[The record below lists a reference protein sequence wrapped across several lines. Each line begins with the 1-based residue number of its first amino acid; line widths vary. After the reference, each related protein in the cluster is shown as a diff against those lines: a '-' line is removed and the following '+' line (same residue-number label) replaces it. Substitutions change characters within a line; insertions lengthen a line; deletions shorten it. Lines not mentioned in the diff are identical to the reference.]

1 MIDWSPLAV
10 SLKTSIV
17 ATVLALPPGLFA
29 ARLVSGLRG
38 RARSLFDVAFTL
50 PMLLPPTVLGF
61 ILLSLLGRNGPI
73 GGPLAALGIRI
84 VFTWGGA
91 VIAGAVVAFPL
102 IYRTVRGALEQID
115 PDLARAG
122 RTLGLGEWTIF
133 WKVHLPVALPGTLA
147 GLVLAYARALG
158 EFGAT
163 VMLAG
168 NIPGKTQTLPVAIYF
183 AVEGDDYRRAVAWV
197 CAIVAISLAMTVAL
211 NAFGGKRHGN
221 SR

>member
-1 MIDWSPLAV
+1 MDWSPLFV
-10 SLKTSIV
+10 SLKTSVV
-17 ATVLALPPGLFA
+17 ATGVALVPGLLA
-29 ARLVSGLRG
+29 ARFVAGLTG

-61 ILLSLLGRNGPI
+61 TLLALLGRNGPV
-73 GGPLAALGIRI
+73 GALLAAIGVRV

-115 PDLARAG
+115 PSFAQAA
-122 RTLGLGEWTIF
+122 RTLGLSERTIF
-133 WKVHLPVALPGTLA
+133 WSVHLPVALPGTLA

-168 NIPGKTQTLPVAIYF
+168 NLPGKTQTLPVAIYF
-183 AVEGDDYRRAVAWV
+183 AVEGDDYRRAFAWV
-197 CAIVAISLAMTVAL
+197 GALVAIALAMTVVL
-211 NAFGGKRHGN
+211 NALGRGTRGN
-221 SR
+221 PR